1 MTTQTLPQLGHEHHE
16 RLLAHINQMPALAD
30 RLLTVPFADAREDID
45 ELVAFL
51 TTTLLPHVEA
61 SERALYPELERL
73 YQNRHSMTPMRRE
86 HGEIR
91 QLVADLTNL
100 VVKIEAGSLSV
111 GRTVGLRRVMFQL
124 YAFLKI
130 HLAEEEA
137 YLRIVNHGVG
147 ADAADLLG
155 QAMDYPGIGTPEPA
169 RR

>member
-1 MTTQTLPQLGHEHHE
+1 MTQTLPQLGHEHHE
-16 RLLAHINQMPALAD
+16 RLLVHIDQMPALAD
-30 RLLTVPFADAREDID
+30 RLLTVPFADARQDVD

-91 QLVADLTNL
+91 QLVGDLANL
-100 VVKIEAGSLSV
+100 VHKIESGSLSV

-124 YAFLKI
+124 YAVLKI

-155 QAMDYPGIGTPEPA
+155 QAMDYPGIGTPEPVGH
-169 RR
+169 